1 MENWKPVVGYEGL
14 YEVSDLGNVR
24 GVDRILSDGRSWK
37 GTQLKPGKCR
47 CGYKFVCLRKE
58 GIVKNENIHRL
69 VASAFIENPDCCRD
83 VNHKDGNKENNKA
96 DNLEWITH
104 SDNMKHA
111 ARTGLRK
118 TKIDMKTFEYIK
130 EEVSKGRSQQ
140 DVSEELGVSQV
151 LISQALL
158 GKLAYLKK

>member
-1 MENWKPVVGYEGL
+1 
-14 YEVSDLGNVR
+14 
-24 GVDRILSDGRSWK
+24 
-37 GTQLKPGKCR
+37 
-47 CGYKFVCLRKE
+47 
-58 GIVKNENIHRL
+58 
-69 VASAFIENPDCCRD
+69 
-83 VNHKDGNKENNKA
+83 
-96 DNLEWITH
+96 
-104 SDNMKHA
+104 MKHA